1 MLGLGHGGLYKQVYS
16 DDTLTEA
23 WRKVRT
29 GTEMAGVDGVT
40 VNLFQARLFA
50 NLKALQ
56 TELRK
61 GRYAPQPVKRLSIPK
76 SDGSQR
82 PLGILTVRD
91 RIVQRAVLIVVEPL
105 FEAGFEAC
113 SHGYRKGRSV
123 QTALTQLCQ
132 FINQG
137 YGWIVDFDIAA
148 CFETINTNRLCTFV
162 NERLKNPELRRLV
175 RAWLD
180 MEAATVT
187 RAGLRR
193 QRQTVGI
200 LQGGTLSPLFAN
212 IYLNRMFAAVNVV
225 GLDPYLGFFH
235 QPKHGHAALVS
246 DLIEEWRAVVVDS
259 IVLTVI
265 NRREIKPED
274 FQRSPRGP
282 RLSKA
287 TLTRFLTR
295 FDARL
300 NETVSLPGVAGKT
313 TCRRAFELQAR
324 QAARAVGGEQSAY
337 EPFRV

>member
-76 SDGSQR
+76 ADGSQR

-180 MEAATVT
+180 MEAAAIT
-187 RAGLRR
+187 RSGMWR

-200 LQGGTLSPLFAN
+200 LQGGTLSPLLAN
-212 IYLNRMFAAVNVV
+212 IAQLQHSCYEVPNSATALWSGPASACPSSGRYL
-225 GLDPYLGFFH
+225 P
-235 QPKHGHAALVS
+235 
-246 DLIEEWRAVVVDS
+246 DLLRSTLFTECAFCQE
-259 IVLTVI
+259 
-265 NRREIKPED
+265 RR
-274 FQRSPRGP
+274 R
-282 RLSKA
+282 
-287 TLTRFLTR
+287 T
-295 FDARL
+295 
-300 NETVSLPGVAGKT
+300 
-313 TCRRAFELQAR
+313 R
-324 QAARAVGGEQSAY
+324 QAAR
-337 EPFRV
+337 RVKEELRHGVQRAKCKK

>member
-76 SDGSQR
+76 ADGSQR

-180 MEAATVT
+180 MEAAAVT
-187 RAGLRR
+187 RAGMRR
-193 QRQTVGI
+193 KRQTVGI

-212 IYLNRMFAAVNVV
+212 IYLDRFDKALLKRGAKLVRYADDGVVCCQSKAEAEAALKVVHKLLGKLDLAVNPYKTAIQHVDK
-225 GLDPYLGFFH
+225 GFDYLGERFFLRH
-235 QPKHGHAALVS
+235 PRNGAARVETRPLKAPRPQAALPP
-246 DLIEEWRAVVVDS
+246 AAQ
-259 IVLTVI
+259 
-265 NRREIKPED
+265 P
-274 FQRSPRGP
+274 
-282 RLSKA
+282 
-287 TLTRFLTR
+287 
-295 FDARL
+295 
-300 NETVSLPGVAGKT
+300 ETVHAMTPAPGGNDT
-313 TCRRAFELQAR
+313 WEL
-324 QAARAVGGEQSAY
+324 ST
-337 EPFRV
+337 

>member
-1 MLGLGHGGLYKQVYS
+1 MLGLGQGSLYKQVYS

-76 SDGSQR
+76 ADGSQR

-91 RIVQRAVLIVVEPL
+91 RIVQRAVLLVVEPL
-105 FEAGFEAC
+105 FEAQFEAC

-148 CFETINTNRLCTFV
+148 CFETINTSRLCAFI
-162 NERLKNPELRRLV
+162 NEHLRNSELRRLV

-180 MEAATVT
+180 MEAAAIT
-187 RAGLRR
+187 RSGLRR
-193 QRQTVGI
+193 KRQTLGI
-200 LQGGTLSPLFAN
+200 LQGSILSPLFAN
-212 IYLNRMFAAVNVV
+212 IYLDRFDKALLKRGEKLVRYADDGVVCCQSKADAEASLKVVRKLLGKLDLAVNPYKTAIQHVDK
-225 GLDPYLGFFH
+225 GFDYLGERFFLRH
-235 QPKHGHAALVS
+235 
-246 DLIEEWRAVVVDS
+246 
-259 IVLTVI
+259 
-265 NRREIKPED
+265 
-274 FQRSPRGP
+274 QRSGAP
-282 RLSKA
+282 RLEMRPLKA
-287 TLTRFLTR
+287 PRPQTTLPQATQPEMVHTLTSAQGGGDTW
-295 FDARL
+295 
-300 NETVSLPGVAGKT
+300 
-313 TCRRAFELQAR
+313 EL
-324 QAARAVGGEQSAY
+324 ST
-337 EPFRV
+337 